1 MINRELIRIKITQI
15 VYAFYQNGNQQ
26 IDTAEKELLFSLSKA
41 YDLYNLLL
49 MLMVDITKLA
59 ALRVEVEEKKQAR
72 LNLDGKPNR
81 KFVDNQFI
89 AQLESNKMLQQFKE
103 GQKKN
108 WDDQDGL
115 IRTLLDQILAT
126 DIYKNY
132 MASEDNSYEADRELW
147 RKLYKTC
154 ICNNN
159 ELDTVLEEL
168 SLYWNDDKEIVDTF
182 VLKTIKRFDCKN
194 GAKQELLPE
203 FKDED
208 DKDFARRLLR
218 GAILN
223 GENYRRMMGDYSRN
237 WELNRLAFMDVV
249 IMQIAIAEMFAFANI
264 PIGVTINE
272 YVDIAKLYSTPKSG
286 AYVNALLDH
295 IAKGL
300 IAEKRLLK

>member
-49 MLMVDITKLA
+49 MLMVDVTKLA

-72 LNLDGKPNR
+72 LNLEEKPNR
-81 KFVDNQFI
+81 KFVDNKFI
-89 AQLESNKMLQQFKE
+89 AQLESNKMLLQFKE
-103 GQKKN
+103 DQKKS

-115 IRTLLDQILAT
+115 IRTLLDQIQAT
-126 DIYKNY
+126 DIYKDY
-132 MASEDNSYEADRELW
+132 MASEDNSYDADRELW

-154 ICNNN
+154 ICNNE
-159 ELDTVLEEL
+159 ELDAVLEEL
-168 SLYWNDDKEIVDTF
+168 SLYWNDDKDIVDTF

-203 FKDED
+203 FKNED

-264 PIGVTINE
+264 PISVTINE

-286 AYVNALLDH
+286 SYVNALLDH